1 MKYKPFNRI
10 RFGQNLRQARV
21 AAGLTQAELARKAGL
36 SENTISRLERGLCGM
51 SVLTFVALV
60 NALET
65 RPAHL
70 LSGIE

>member
-1 MKYKPFNRI
+1 MRRKPFDRI

-21 AAGLTQAELARKAGL
+21 AVGLTQAELARKAGL

-51 SVLTFVALV
+51 SALTFIALV
-60 NALET
+60 NALDT

-70 LSGIE
+70 LRGIE

>member
-1 MKYKPFNRI
+1 MKNKPFDRI

-21 AAGLTQAELARKAGL
+21 AAGLTQAELARKACL

-60 NALET
+60 SALDT
-65 RPAHL
+65 CPAHL
-70 LSGIE
+70 LMGVE

>member
-1 MKYKPFNRI
+1 MRSKPFDRI

-21 AAGLTQAELARKAGL
+21 AVGLTQAELARKACL
-36 SENTISRLERGLCGM
+36 SENTISRLERGQSGM

>member
-1 MKYKPFNRI
+1 MKTKPFDRI

-21 AAGLTQAELARKAGL
+21 AASLTQAELARKAGL
-36 SENTISRLERGLCGM
+36 SENTISRLERGMCGM
-51 SVLTFVALV
+51 SVLTFVARV
-60 NALET
+60 NALDT